1 MTAMSQFQVRLRQRE
16 ISKEE
21 LLTDLKRVAA
31 ELDCESVTK
40 GQYRRHGNFSHSTIS
55 KYLGSWNLALEA
67 AELSIGHRMG
77 IPDEEFF
84 SNIAVVWTA
93 LGRQPT
99 SKDMS
104 DRTTGSAFP
113 IGSYKR
119 RFGTWNAALIVFSQ
133 FINTDDDRA
142 TTLISRLDSSVR
154 SEPNKRRAPRD
165 ISWRLRVKVLIMN
178 SCICQMC
185 GDSPAKNPE
194 TVLHVDHI
202 LAWANGGET
211 VEENLQTLCAVCNI
225 GKSDQLLP
233 GQEKLA

>member
-1 MTAMSQFQVRLRQRE
+1 MTQFQVRLRQRE

-21 LLTDLKRVAA
+21 LLADLKRVAA
-31 ELDCESVTK
+31 ELGFESITK
-40 GQYRRHGNFSHSTIS
+40 RQYCRRGNFSHSTIS
-55 KYLGSWNLALEA
+55 KYFGSWNLALEA

-93 LGRQPT
+93 LSRQPT

-104 DRTTGSAFP
+104 DRTIGSAFP

-119 RFGTWNAALIVFSQ
+119 RFGTWNNTLMAFSQ
-133 FINTDDDRA
+133 FINNVDTSA
-142 TTLISRLDSSVR
+142 PAFSAEPASGLIN
-154 SEPNKRRAPRD
+154 EQKRRRSPRD
-165 ISWRLRVKVLIMN
+165 ISWRLRVKILIRD

-185 GDSPAKNPE
+185 GGSPAKNSD

-211 VEENLQTLCAVCNI
+211 VEENLQTLCEVCNI

-233 GQEKLA
+233 GQVRKP